1 MISSS
6 KEKQIK
12 ELIRKG
18 FDLELISFELDIPLE
33 EINQFKLQLET
44 GKKDNKPKTHNVKEI
59 IDQRNKA
66 AHLKIK
72 HVKERY
78 NKTFITVD
86 KSEVKLPSKLSRQEI
101 ERINLKIEEIKNII
115 AKMEGFSEEEKR
127 KNINLISS
135 KLKTIEKYNLS
146 IEQSEKLYNL
156 MQSEELKNMNKGK
169 AYRKAI
175 NSNRNISINKLIE
188 SIDIAQYQT
197 ENVEELKR
205 LEKRL
210 TPTLAQEKPLIVGAI
225 RTKISNK
232 ILKIQQQNAIEKIR
246 NNIPIEIEQII
257 RDIASDKLNIQT
269 ANAIIDEEAKK
280 RIENKSKN
288 KFTLTQE
295 QERKQILIQ
304 IKTVLAEKSKQYNIE
319 NPEKAI
325 AQIQE
330 LCGGDTGQSLRTV
343 IKNLIG
349 SKKYNKAKEIC
360 DKFSDNDKESQNLI
374 YIKRLRNEIRN
385 AEISDIVMRV
395 INTNG
400 TIEEERACIEL
411 IEKGL
416 KIGNVKPR
424 AVYLGKNQDGS
435 RSITLE
441 DVWTD
446 EKTKRYTR

>member
-1 MISSS
+1 
-6 KEKQIK
+6 
-12 ELIRKG
+12 
-18 FDLELISFELDIPLE
+18 
-33 EINQFKLQLET
+33 
-44 GKKDNKPKTHNVKEI
+44 
-59 IDQRNKA
+59 
-66 AHLKIK
+66 
-72 HVKERY
+72 
-78 NKTFITVD
+78 
-86 KSEVKLPSKLSRQEI
+86 
-101 ERINLKIEEIKNII
+101 
-115 AKMEGFSEEEKR
+115 
-127 KNINLISS
+127 
-135 KLKTIEKYNLS
+135 
-146 IEQSEKLYNL
+146 
-156 MQSEELKNMNKGK
+156 MQ
-169 AYRKAI
+169 
-175 NSNRNISINKLIE
+175 
-188 SIDIAQYQT
+188 
-197 ENVEELKR
+197 
-205 LEKRL
+205 
-210 TPTLAQEKPLIVGAI
+210 
-225 RTKISNK
+225 
-232 ILKIQQQNAIEKIR
+232 
-246 NNIPIEIEQII
+246 EIEQII
-257 RDIASDKLNIQT
+257 RDIASDKLNIQA
-269 ANAIIDEEAKK
+269 ANAIIDEEEKK

-325 AQIQE
+325 TQIQE

-360 DKFSDNDKESQNLI
+360 DKFSDNDKESQNSI

-400 TIEEERACIEL
+400 TIEEERAYIEL

>member
-1 MISSS
+1 MISNS

-12 ELIRKG
+12 ELIKKG

-33 EINQFKLQLET
+33 EINQLKLQLET
-44 GKKDNKPKTHNVKEI
+44 GKKGNKTKTHNVKEI

-72 HVKERY
+72 QVKERY
-78 NKTFITVD
+78 NKAFFTSD
-86 KSEVKLPSKLSRQEI
+86 KSEAELPSKLSKQQRDM
-101 ERINLKIEEIKNII
+101 INLRIAEIKKMLTKIE
-115 AKMEGFSEEEKR
+115 GLSEEEKR
-127 KNINLISS
+127 TSINLIFS
-135 KLKTIEKYNLS
+135 KLKIIEKYNLS
-146 IEQSEKLYNL
+146 IEQSEKIYNL
-156 MQSEELKNMNKGK
+156 MQSKELENINLGRSYK
-169 AYRKAI
+169 RAI
-175 NSNRNISINKLIE
+175 NSNINISIIKLIE
-188 SIDIAQYQT
+188 AIDVAQYQT
-197 ENVEELKR
+197 ENVEELKK
-205 LEKRL
+205 LEKKL
-210 TPTLAQEKPLIVGAI
+210 TPMLAQEKPLAVGAI
-225 RTKISNK
+225 KTKISNK
-232 ILKIQQQNAIEKIR
+232 ILKIQQQETIEKIR

-269 ANAIIDEEAKK
+269 ANAIIDEEARK

-288 KFTLTQE
+288 KFSLTQE

-325 AQIQE
+325 TQIQE

-343 IKNLIG
+343 INNLIG

-360 DKFSDNDKESQNLI
+360 DKFSDNDKESQNSI

-395 INTNG
+395 INANG
-400 TIEEERACIEL
+400 TIEEERECIEL
-411 IEKGL
+411 IENGL

-441 DVWTD
+441 DIWTD

>member
-1 MISSS
+1 M
-6 KEKQIK
+6 
-12 ELIRKG
+12 
-18 FDLELISFELDIPLE
+18 
-33 EINQFKLQLET
+33 
-44 GKKDNKPKTHNVKEI
+44 
-59 IDQRNKA
+59 
-66 AHLKIK
+66 
-72 HVKERY
+72 
-78 NKTFITVD
+78 
-86 KSEVKLPSKLSRQEI
+86 
-101 ERINLKIEEIKNII
+101 
-115 AKMEGFSEEEKR
+115 
-127 KNINLISS
+127 
-135 KLKTIEKYNLS
+135 
-146 IEQSEKLYNL
+146 
-156 MQSEELKNMNKGK
+156 
-169 AYRKAI
+169 
-175 NSNRNISINKLIE
+175 
-188 SIDIAQYQT
+188 
-197 ENVEELKR
+197 
-205 LEKRL
+205 
-210 TPTLAQEKPLIVGAI
+210 
-225 RTKISNK
+225 
-232 ILKIQQQNAIEKIR
+232 
-246 NNIPIEIEQII
+246 
-257 RDIASDKLNIQT
+257 
-269 ANAIIDEEAKK
+269 
-280 RIENKSKN
+280 
-288 KFTLTQE
+288 TQE

-304 IKTVLAEKSKQYNIE
+304 IKTLLAEKSKQYNIE

>member
-78 NKTFITVD
+78 NKAFFTVD

-246 NNIPIEIEQII
+246 NNIPIEI
-257 RDIASDKLNIQT
+257 ASDKLNIQT

-424 AVYLGKNQDGS
+424 AVYS